1 MAPLFNN
8 TELNNVLKQ
17 IEQIQKNNST
27 SVDGSKK
34 GSSYDDIAWFNN
46 AIAGT
51 EEVASND
58 NSSEQKVNGL
68 KNVLDG
74 LLGAISF
81 SKNQNAQAN
90 KEVKKNS
97 DAIDNNEKAAEKK
110 AQEIQA
116 SVEKMVSSISDN
128 TASINDALAAIEK
141 LGNNGD
147 FAKIQEQIQEQLDK
161 IDQAKEDLKDPEK
174 RDQALETISAAAS
187 VIDGLVANMQDVQSV
202 IAEQNAIVEANINN
216 ISELI
221 TESTKKITEG
231 IGELQQFIQKGTVI
245 GADST
250 RLTTQGGIDVP
261 TGNAEVKAGEAIN
274 SNVFSAVGSGGQ
286 GAKLI
291 IDGNQRIS
299 AGGTRIQGGAKNL
312 QLLTASIGKIGGDL
326 SSLAEYTN
334 SIGKIG
340 EGVAT
345 LAEQYVNTIQPY
357 IEAAGTWDVD
367 AINEANTELQSQ
379 VKTFGEVQKADEQ
392 NGQEFNYDSSKFRK
406 AFGL

>member
-81 SKNQNAQAN
+81 SNNQNAQAN

-97 DAIDNNEKAAEKK
+97 DAIDKNEKAAEKK

-312 QLLTASIGKIGGDL
+312 QSLTASIGKIGGDL

-379 VKTFGEVQKADEQ
+379 VKTFDEVQKADEQ

>member
-17 IEQIQKNNST
+17 IEQIQKGSST
-27 SVDGSKK
+27 SVDENKK

-51 EEVASND
+51 EEVESKD
-58 NSSEQKVNGL
+58 NNSEQKVNGL

-97 DAIDNNEKAAEKK
+97 DAIDKNEKAAEKK

-187 VIDGLVANMQDVQSV
+187 VIDGLVANMQDVQGV

-221 TESTKKITEG
+221 TESTNKITEG

-312 QLLTASIGKIGGDL
+312 QSLTASIGKIGGDL

-367 AINEANTELQSQ
+367 VINEANTELQSQ
-379 VKTFGEVQKADEQ
+379 VKTFDEVQKADEQ

>member
-81 SKNQNAQAN
+81 SNNQNAQAN

-97 DAIDNNEKAAEKK
+97 DAIDKNEKAAEKK

-174 RDQALETISAAAS
+174 RDQALETISVAAS
-187 VIDGLVANMQDVQSV
+187 VIDGLVANMQDVQGV
-202 IAEQNAIVEANINN
+202 IAEQNAIVEENINN

-221 TESTKKITEG
+221 TESTNKITEG
-231 IGELQQFIQKGTVI
+231 ISELQQFIQKGTVI

>member
-17 IEQIQKNNST
+17 IEQIQKNSST

-81 SKNQNAQAN
+81 SNNQNAQAN

-97 DAIDNNEKAAEKK
+97 DAIDKNEKAAEKK

-187 VIDGLVANMQDVQSV
+187 VIDGLVANMQDVQGV

-274 SNVFSAVGSGGQ
+274 SNVISAVGSGGQ

-312 QLLTASIGKIGGDL
+312 QSLTASIGKIGGDL

-379 VKTFGEVQKADEQ
+379 VKTFDEVQKADGQ

>member
-174 RDQALETISAAAS
+174 RDQALETISVAAS
-187 VIDGLVANMQDVQSV
+187 VIDGLVANMQDVQGV
-202 IAEQNAIVEANINN
+202 IAEQNAIVEENINN

-221 TESTKKITEG
+221 TESTNKITEG
-231 IGELQQFIQKGTVI
+231 ISELQQFIQKGTVI

-274 SNVFSAVGSGGQ
+274 SNVFSA
-286 GAKLI
+286 
-291 IDGNQRIS
+291 
-299 AGGTRIQGGAKNL
+299 
-312 QLLTASIGKIGGDL
+312 
-326 SSLAEYTN
+326 SL
-334 SIGKIG
+334 
-340 EGVAT
+340 
-345 LAEQYVNTIQPY
+345 
-357 IEAAGTWDVD
+357 
-367 AINEANTELQSQ
+367 
-379 VKTFGEVQKADEQ
+379 
-392 NGQEFNYDSSKFRK
+392 
-406 AFGL
+406 

>member
-17 IEQIQKNNST
+17 IEQIQKGSST
-27 SVDGSKK
+27 SVDENKK

-51 EEVASND
+51 EEVESKD
-58 NSSEQKVNGL
+58 NNSEQKVNGL

-97 DAIDNNEKAAEKK
+97 DAIDKNEKAAEKK

-116 SVEKMVSSISDN
+116 SVEKIVSSISDN

-147 FAKIQEQIQEQLDK
+147 FAKIQEQIKEQLDK

-187 VIDGLVANMQDVQSV
+187 VIDGLVANMQDVQGV

-221 TESTKKITEG
+221 TESTNKITEG

-312 QLLTASIGKIGGDL
+312 QSLTASIGKIGGDL

-379 VKTFGEVQKADEQ
+379 VKTFDEVQKADEQ
-392 NGQEFNYDSSKFRK
+392 NEQEFNYDSSKFRK